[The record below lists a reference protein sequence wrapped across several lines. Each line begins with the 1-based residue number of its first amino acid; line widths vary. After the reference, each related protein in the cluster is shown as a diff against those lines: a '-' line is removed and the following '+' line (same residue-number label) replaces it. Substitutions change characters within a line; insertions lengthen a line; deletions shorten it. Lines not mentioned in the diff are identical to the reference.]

1 MELWRPAYVGL
12 GSNRDDPR
20 RQLADGVSALAHLDP
35 VRLVAAS
42 PVYRSA
48 PWGKTD
54 QPHFLNQAAGLLT
67 KLEPRDL
74 LHCLHGIE
82 RDHGR
87 DRARE
92 ERWGPRTL
100 DLDLIAVAGLV
111 IDEPGLTLP
120 HPRAHDRAFVLR
132 PLADIAPDL
141 LLPGYGRVRNLL
153 KVVDLSGVEPT
164 DSR

>member
-1 MELWRPAYVGL
+1 MELWCPAYVGL

-20 RQLADGVSALAHLDP
+20 RQLADGVAAIAKLDR

-54 QPHFLNQAAGLLT
+54 QPHFLNQVVGLLT
-67 KLEPRDL
+67 KLEPGEL
-74 LHCLHGIE
+74 LHHLHGIE
-82 RDHGR
+82 RAHGR
-87 DRARE
+87 DRGQE

-100 DLDLIAVAGLV
+100 DLDLIAFGQVAT
-111 IDEPGLTLP
+111 DEPGLTLP
-120 HPRAHDRAFVLR
+120 HPRACDRAFVLG

-141 LLPGYGRVRNLL
+141 LLPGYGRVGNLL
-153 KVVDLSGVEPT
+153 KVVDLSGLEPP